1 MRYSV
6 IIFIIFFY
14 SCLIGQGLPS
24 TWTGSYQGDMQLY
37 GKEATPFATVLVRL
51 SIQEIKKDSVWTYF
65 MTYSEKDKTGYLE
78 KKYHMVLKPDG
89 LVMDEGDGVLIPMR
103 LFGDCLI
110 DFYSIEDS
118 DNTNSFMSSVLC
130 RQSSGDL
137 EFNLFGGSLNP
148 LNTSQI
154 IEESEGLAFGL
165 STYNLGF
172 NQHVLLKKIME

>member
-6 IIFIIFFY
+6 IIFILIFY
-14 SCLIGQGLPS
+14 SCLSGQGLPG

-65 MTYSEKDKTGYLE
+65 MTYGEKDKTGYLE
-78 KKYHMVLKPDG
+78 KKYHIVLKPDG

-130 RQSSGDL
+130 RQSNGDL
-137 EFNLFGGSLNP
+137 EFNLFWGSLTP
-148 LNTSQI
+148 LNTTQI
-154 IEESEGLAFGL
+154 VEETDATVYGLN
-165 STYNLGF
+165 TYTVGF
-172 NQHVLLKKIME
+172 DQHVILKRIDE

>member
-6 IIFIIFFY
+6 NLIILFFY
-14 SCLIGQGLPS
+14 SCISGQGLPG

-37 GKEATPFATVLVRL
+37 GKDATPFATVLVRL

-65 MTYSEKDKTGYLE
+65 MTYGEKDKTGYLE
-78 KKYHMVLKPDG
+78 KKYHIVLKPDG

-130 RQSSGDL
+130 RQPSGDL
-137 EFNLFGGSLNP
+137 EFNLFGGSLTP
-148 LNTSQI
+148 FSTSQI
-154 IEESEGLAFGL
+154 IEESEGMSFGL

-172 NQHVLLKKIME
+172 NQQVLLKKIIE

>member
-1 MRYSV
+1 MPRSWV
-6 IIFIIFFY
+6 
-14 SCLIGQGLPS
+14 
-24 TWTGSYQGDMQLY
+24 GSYQGTMELY
-37 GKEATPFATVLVRL
+37 GKESTPFSTVLVRL

-65 MTYSEKDKTGYLE
+65 MTYGERDKPGYLE

-89 LVMDEGDGVLIPMR
+89 LVMDEGDGVLISMR

-118 DNTNSFMSSVLC
+118 DNTNSFMSSLLC
-130 RQSSGDL
+130 RQSNGDL
-137 EFNLFGGSLNP
+137 EFNLFGGSLTP

-154 IEESEGLAFGL
+154 IDESEGLTFGL
-165 STYNLGF
+165 NTYKLGF

>member
-1 MRYSV
+1 MPRSWV
-6 IIFIIFFY
+6 
-14 SCLIGQGLPS
+14 
-24 TWTGSYQGDMQLY
+24 GSYQGTMELY
-37 GKEATPFATVLVRL
+37 GKESTPFSTVLVRL

-65 MTYSEKDKTGYLE
+65 MTYGERDKPGYLE

-118 DNTNSFMSSVLC
+118 DNTNSFMSSLLC
-130 RQSSGDL
+130 RQSNGDL
-137 EFNLFGGSLNP
+137 EFNLFGGSLTP

-154 IEESEGLAFGL
+154 IDESEGLTFGL
-165 STYNLGF
+165 NTYNLGF